1 MGRGVDLALTPV
13 VFGFLGWI
21 IDQVA
26 GTSPVFTLLVGA
38 LGVGGTA
45 LKMKLGYDKQMTAFD
60 GQAATRPRQVAPPP
74 GAPPPPPPP
83 PPPLSPPPPPPP
95 LAGRPVTTGA
105 RRAPSRATPGPPPS
119 PRSSA
124 TSSATASWSPRRLLV
139 GLVGWGWAGLA
150 SVALALTLVLVNF
163 AAAAALQA
171 WAARISYGLVAGVA
185 LFGFLIRL
193 ALITAVVLLVG
204 DQSWAAP
211 VPLGVTLVAG
221 HLGLL
226 LWESRF
232 VSASLAFPGL
242 KPAPLKEH
250 R

>member
-1 MGRGVDLALTPV
+1 MSTVAVATGRDTGPAPEPEIVRDLVRHGL
-13 VFGFLGWI
+13 
-21 IDQVA
+21 
-26 GTSPVFTLLVGA
+26 
-38 LGVGGTA
+38 
-45 LKMKLGYDKQMTAFD
+45 M
-60 GQAATRPRQVAPPP
+60 VAPV
-74 GAPPPPPPP
+74 A
-83 PPPLSPPPPPPP
+83 
-95 LAGRPVTTGA
+95 
-105 RRAPSRATPGPPPS
+105 
-119 PRSSA
+119 
-124 TSSATASWSPRRLLV
+124 LLV